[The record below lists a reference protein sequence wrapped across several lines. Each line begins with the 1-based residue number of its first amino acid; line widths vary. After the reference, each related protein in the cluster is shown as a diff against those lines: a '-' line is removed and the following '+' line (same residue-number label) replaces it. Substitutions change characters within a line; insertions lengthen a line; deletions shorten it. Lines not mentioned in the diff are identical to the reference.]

1 MSVIGE
7 FRVPAASFLLDDA
20 LGSVDG
26 TVTVER
32 MVVDGDEAVTPY
44 VWITSSDF
52 ERFEAAL
59 GGDPSVGSFA
69 RVEDHPEERLYR
81 VEWRGEHSDLLSV
94 LDDVAATVL
103 RAEGEDGV
111 WTLRALFPDRDAAAT
126 FHDRVRDGDGGVE
139 LVRLYRADDPSTYG
153 KYEVTDEQREALT
166 VAREAGYFAVPRE
179 CSLADVADEL
189 GISRNAA
196 SARLRRGQ
204 DALVGHTLDHDDR
217 PPS

>member
-1 MSVIGE
+1 MSAIGE
-7 FRVPAASFLLDDA
+7 FRVPAAAFLLDDA
-20 LGSVDG
+20 LGSVAG

-44 VWITSSDF
+44 VWVASADF
-52 ERFEAAL
+52 EGFEATL
-59 GGDPSVGSFA
+59 DGDPSVASFA
-69 RVEDHPEERLYR
+69 LVEDHPEERLYR
-81 VEWRGEHSDLLSV
+81 IEWRDEHNGLLPA

-126 FHDRVRDGDGGVE
+126 FHDRVREGDEGIE

-153 KYEVTDEQREALT
+153 QYEVTDEQREALT

-179 CSLADVADEL
+179 CSLADVAEEL